1 MATHMTSDHYNDM
14 TKHIVQDHKKSFEN
28 VIYYLLTSPRRLAN
42 YHVTVFFLNPKN
54 QFKQTYQK
62 YIICV

>member
-1 MATHMTSDHYNDM
+1 MTSDHYNDM

-42 YHVTVFFLNPKN
+42 YHFSFFLNPKN
-54 QFKQTYQK
+54 KFKQN
-62 YIICV
+62 